1 MPLLA
6 PPSSTAWPGWTL
18 SLERGSRYR
27 MPFQV
32 VRGRSLVLPA
42 GDAGSSVLW
51 QCFKATRPQ
60 QAVVQG
66 QQPKR
71 GKKRQRGHAVGG
83 SSTRGA
89 QDADAA
95 IFQWFQHL
103 CGKYQGSPNKE
114 LVSEKAVKPAAFQ

>member
-1 MPLLA
+1 
-6 PPSSTAWPGWTL
+6 
-18 SLERGSRYR
+18 

-32 VRGRSLVLPA
+32 VRGRSLVMPA
-42 GDAGSSVLW
+42 GDAASSVLW

-60 QAVVQG
+60 QAMG
-66 QQPKR
+66 QRQQQKR
-71 GKKRQRGHAVGG
+71 GTKRQRGQAVGG

-95 IFQWFQHL
+95 IFQWFKHL

-114 LVSEKAVKPAAFQ
+114 LVSQKASLLRFSKASGLRAPGGLLFRRGGGSAWSSW